1 MIGIEQGVTGEE
13 GELQFGDDSIMLL
26 PLRFNLNI
34 ERSRSPE
41 QEKNRPRLEQLD
53 SVMQWIFYKEGE
65 NK

>member
-13 GELQFGDDSIMLL
+13 GELQFGDDSIMLP

-41 QEKNRPRLEQLD
+41 QEKTDQD
-53 SVMQWIFYKEGE
+53 
-65 NK
+65 